1 MITIVECNGFLDNS
15 ECLEYTLI
23 SDILNGGF
31 KKPYWHSHGAA
42 MMRPLSLRIS
52 HSEGVGFF

>member
-1 MITIVECNGFLDNS
+1 MITIVECNGFLDKL

-42 MMRPLSLRIS
+42 YP
-52 HSEGVGFF
+52 SE